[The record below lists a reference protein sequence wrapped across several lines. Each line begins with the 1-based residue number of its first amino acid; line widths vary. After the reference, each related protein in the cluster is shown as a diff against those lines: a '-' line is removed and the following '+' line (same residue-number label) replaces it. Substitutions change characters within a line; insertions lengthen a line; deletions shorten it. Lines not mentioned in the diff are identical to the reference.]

1 MSLAGKKVL
10 VVEDDRIIALDIA
23 GELKQAGCT
32 VIGPAL
38 DLETA
43 LALAEAQQFDAAVL
57 DVFLEGSY
65 VWTLAA
71 MLAARA
77 IPFIFLTGFG
87 GFLEFPAC
95 LASVR
100 CLDKPARPG
109 AIKRELDRL
118 LGAKAKVEPRPAA
131 KCSAQSC
138 RQQKLP
144 R

>member
-23 GELKQAGCT
+23 SELKRAGCT
-32 VIGPAL
+32 VIGPAP

-43 LALAEAQQFDAAVL
+43 MALAGVQHFDAAVL

-65 VWTLAA
+65 IWTLAA

-87 GFLEFPAC
+87 GFLEFPAH

-100 CLDKPARPG
+100 RLDKPARPG
-109 AIKRELDRL
+109 AIKRELGRL
-118 LGAKAKVEPRPAA
+118 LDAKVKIEPRSAA
-131 KCSAQSC
+131 
-138 RQQKLP
+138 
-144 R
+144 

>member
-1 MSLAGKKVL
+1 MSLAGKRVL
-10 VVEDDRIIALDIA
+10 VVEDDGIIALDIA
-23 GELKQAGCT
+23 GELRRAGST
-32 VIGPAL
+32 VIGPAP

-43 LALAEAQQFDAAVL
+43 LALAESQHVDAAVL

-65 VWTLAA
+65 VWTLAV

-95 LASVR
+95 LASAP

-109 AIKRELDRL
+109 AVKRELDRV
-118 LGAKAKVEPRPAA
+118 LGGEAKIAPRPAA
-131 KCSAQSC
+131 
-138 RQQKLP
+138 
-144 R
+144 